1 MQTVSNDPLFRKSMK
16 FCAWSGYMAVI
27 FYIIGGVFLG
37 GMTPPLL
44 NAGDPPEEFVRKLT
58 ENQFRIQIASIFM
71 MISFALF
78 GSFGAGIAA
87 QTRRFEINPVFSY
100 VQIVF
105 AAGGMVIALLVAF
118 AWALMAFRPETYH
131 PSLVMMFT
139 DFAYFC
145 ALFSVPLFG
154 GWCVM
159 IALPIL
165 MAEEGREPFPRWVAY
180 ANLWAALLYIPGQL
194 ILFFKDGPFA
204 WHGFVAL
211 WIPYIA
217 YFAWIWIMSVAMS
230 RVAKAAGNEPAG
242 GGARNAAGSAV

>member
-1 MQTVSNDPLFRKSMK
+1 MQTTVNEPLFRKSMR

-27 FYIIGGVFLG
+27 FYIIGGVILG

-44 NAGDPPEEFVRKLT
+44 NSGEAPEVFVRKIT
-58 ENQFRIQIASIFM
+58 DNQFQIQIASVFM

-87 QTRRFEINPVFSY
+87 QTRRFETNPVFSY

-105 AAGGMVIALLVAF
+105 TAGGQVIALLVAF
-118 AWALMAFRPETYH
+118 SWALMAFRPETYH
-131 PSLVMMFT
+131 PTVVMMFT

-165 MAEEGREPFPRWVAY
+165 MAEEGKEPFPRWVAY
-180 ANLWAALLYIPGQL
+180 VNLWAALLYIPGQL
-194 ILFFKDGPFA
+194 VLFFKTGPFA

-211 WIPYIA
+211 WIPYVA
-217 YFAWIWIMSVAMS
+217 YFAWIWIMSAAMS
-230 RVAKAAGNEPAG
+230 KVAKAAGNEPVV
-242 GGARNAAGSAV
+242 GGARSAAGSVA

>member
-1 MQTVSNDPLFRKSMK
+1 MLTTTNDPLFRKSMT

-27 FYIIGGVFLG
+27 FYIIGGVILG

-44 NAGDPPEEFVRKLT
+44 NAGDSPDEFVRKIT
-58 ENQFRIQIASIFM
+58 ENLPQLRVASIFM

-100 VQIVF
+100 IQLVF
-105 AAGGMVIALLVAF
+105 SAGGMVIALLVAF
-118 AWALMAFRPETYH
+118 AWALMSFRPETYH
-131 PSLVMMFT
+131 PSLVMMFP

-165 MAEEGREPFPRWVAY
+165 LAEEGKEPFPRWVAY
-180 ANLWAALLYIPGQL
+180 ANLWAALLYVPGQL

-211 WIPYIA
+211 WIPYVA
-217 YFAWIWIMSVAMS
+217 YFGWIWVMAIAMS
-230 RVAKAAGNEPAG
+230 KVAKSTGNEPPPEL
-242 GGARNAAGSAV
+242 ARTGTAQ

>member
-1 MQTVSNDPLFRKSMK
+1 MQQVNNDPLFRKSMR

-27 FYIIGGVFLG
+27 FYIIGGVILG

-44 NAGDPPEEFVRKLT
+44 NAGDAPEEFVRKIT
-58 ENQFRIQIASIFM
+58 ENLFQIRIASIFM

-87 QTRRFEINPVFSY
+87 QTRRFETNPVFSY

-118 AWALMAFRPETYH
+118 AWALMAYRPDTYH
-131 PSLVMMFT
+131 PTVVMMFT

-165 MAEEGREPFPRWVAY
+165 LAEEGKEPFPRWVAY
-180 ANLWAALLYIPGQL
+180 ANLWAALLYVPGQL
-194 ILFFKDGPFA
+194 ILFFKNGPFA

-211 WIPYIA
+211 WIPYVA
-217 YFAWIWIMSVAMS
+217 YFAWIWIMAAAMS
-230 RVAKAAGNEPAG
+230 KVANATGNEPVAVLP
-242 GGARNAAGSAV
+242 RTAAGTAS

>member
-1 MQTVSNDPLFRKSMK
+1 MVGLHGRDLLYYWRCDPGWNDTTF
-16 FCAWSGYMAVI
+16 I
-27 FYIIGGVFLG
+27 D
-37 GMTPPLL
+37 
-44 NAGDPPEEFVRKLT
+44 AGEPPEEFVRKLT
-58 ENQFRIQIASIFM
+58 ENQFQIQIASIFM

-100 VQIVF
+100 IQIVF
-105 AAGGMVIALLVAF
+105 GAGGMVIALLVAF
-118 AWALMAFRPETYH
+118 SWALMVFRPETYH
-131 PSLVMMFT
+131 PTLVMMFA

-159 IALPIL
+159 IALPIF
-165 MAEEGREPFPRWVAY
+165 MAEEGKEPFPRWVAY
-180 ANLWAALLYIPGQL
+180 ANLWAALLFVPGQL
-194 ILFFKDGPFA
+194 ILFFKNGTFA

-217 YFAWIWIMSVAMS
+217 YFAWIWIMAIAMS
-230 RVAKAAGNEPAG
+230 RVASFKGNEPIDSPARTAE
-242 GGARNAAGSAV
+242 GALS